1 MDLQGIRVNR
11 LRQCMAQEKVD
22 LLTLGPGAH
31 MQWLLGFH
39 PFPDERPCLLCV
51 SQNGIAF
58 LMPALNAEG
67 TRASTDLPFYEW
79 TDAEGPKAAF
89 HRLLADLDIPEMS
102 RIALDETMRADFA
115 ALVQNMRPKAERQFT
130 ASTVGTLRMR
140 KDEEEYRLLKEN
152 AAIADRVMETV
163 WAKTSAGLR
172 ERDVMDIVRQSF
184 TEHGAEPMFHII
196 GAGKNGAFPHHHTS
210 DTVLK
215 DGDAVV
221 VDLGGGKDGYVS
233 DITRMMFLGDPTPEY
248 LKIHQIVDNAVSA
261 ALKAARP
268 GVLAKD
274 VDAAA
279 RKVIADAGYGDYFVH
294 RLGHG
299 LGSEVHE
306 QPYLSASSNTVLEA
320 GMVFSIEPGIYL
332 PGKFGVRLEEIV
344 ILRPDGPEI
353 LSQLPR
359 DLVIIS

>member
-1 MDLQGIRVNR
+1 
-11 LRQCMAQEKVD
+11 
-22 LLTLGPGAH
+22 
-31 MQWLLGFH
+31 
-39 PFPDERPCLLCV
+39 
-51 SQNGIAF
+51 
-58 LMPALNAEG
+58 
-67 TRASTDLPFYEW
+67 
-79 TDAEGPKAAF
+79 
-89 HRLLADLDIPEMS
+89 
-102 RIALDETMRADFA
+102 
-115 ALVQNMRPKAERQFT
+115 
-130 ASTVGTLRMR
+130 VGGG
-140 KDEEEYRLLKEN
+140 
-152 AAIADRVMETV
+152 
-163 WAKTSAGLR
+163 S
-172 ERDVMDIVRQSF
+172 
-184 TEHGAEPMFHII
+184 I

-332 PGKFGVRLEEIV
+332 PGEFGVRLEEIV

-359 DLVIIS
+359 DLVVIS